1 MVPTGT
7 FCPVFGGKEIRG
19 TDMIGEIEQFTEYLQ
34 NVKQMSRNTV
44 LSYRRDLLQM
54 AAYLNER
61 GITDAGRVTKTSLNS
76 YILFLEKEGKAATT
90 ISRMIASMKAFFYYE
105 FSQGKIR
112 RNPTETVHAP
122 KIEKKTPVILKEEEV
137 SALLRQ
143 PGGNTPKERRDRAM
157 LELLYATGI
166 RVSELTGLRLSD
178 VNLPIG
184 FLTCHDG
191 GRERTIPFSRAAK
204 AVLETYVNQ
213 SRPILLKNRESEWLF
228 VNCSGGQMSR
238 QGFWKIIK
246 YYGEKAGIQADIT
259 PHTLRHSFAAHLIGS
274 GADMHAV
281 QTILGHSDVATTQMY
296 AAYLEK
302 K

>member
-1 MVPTGT
+1 
-7 FCPVFGGKEIRG
+7 
-19 TDMIGEIEQFTEYLQ
+19 MIGEIEQFTEYLQ

-112 RNPTETVHAP
+112 RNPTETVRAP

-296 AAYLEK
+296 AAYVGK